1 VKRADTTTSPAM
13 QRQTRQRDA
22 IRGALAATARPLS
35 PQELL
40 STARRDLP
48 GLGIATVYRT
58 VKALLAEGA
67 LHTVELPG
75 APARYELAGKRHH
88 HHFHCRA
95 CDGVFEVDACPAGI
109 RRLLPGGFSL
119 ERHEII
125 LYGLCAGCGGAP

>member
-1 VKRADTTTSPAM
+1 MRAAPVTAPAM

-22 IRGALAATARPLS
+22 IRAALAAAARPLS

-40 STARRDLP
+40 NAARRALP
-48 GLGIATVYRT
+48 ALGIATVYRT

-95 CDGVFEVDACPAGI
+95 CDGVFEVEACPAGI
-109 RRLLPGGFSL
+109 RRLLPGGFRL

-125 LYGLCAGCGGAP
+125 LYGLCAGCGGAR

>member
-1 VKRADTTTSPAM
+1 VKRADTTAPTAM

-22 IRGALAATARPLS
+22 IRGALAAAARPLS

-40 STARRDLP
+40 SAARRALP

-58 VKALLAEGA
+58 LKALLAEGA

-109 RRLLPGGFSL
+109 GRILPGGFRL

-125 LYGLCAGCGGAP
+125 LYGLCAGCEGAP

>member
-1 VKRADTTTSPAM
+1 M

-22 IRGALAATARPLS
+22 IRGAFAAAARPLS
-35 PQELL
+35 PQEVL
-40 STARRDLP
+40 SAARRVLP
-48 GLGIATVYRT
+48 SLGIATVYRT
-58 VKALLAEGA
+58 VKALLADGA

-95 CDGVFEVDACPAGI
+95 CDGVFEVEACPAGI
-109 RRLLPGGFSL
+109 RRLLPGGFRL

-125 LYGLCAGCGGAP
+125 LYGLCAGCEDAR

>member
-1 VKRADTTTSPAM
+1 M

-22 IRGALAATARPLS
+22 IRAALHAAARPLS

-40 STARRDLP
+40 SAARRVLP
-48 GLGIATVYRT
+48 ALGIATVYRT

-67 LHTVELPG
+67 LHAVELPG

-95 CDGVFEVDACPAGI
+95 CDGVFEVEACPAGI
-109 RRLLPGGFSL
+109 RRILPGGFRL

-125 LYGLCAGCGGAP
+125 LYGLCAGCGGAR

>member
-1 VKRADTTTSPAM
+1 M

-22 IRGALAATARPLS
+22 IRAALAAAARPLS

-40 STARRDLP
+40 NAARRALP
-48 GLGIATVYRT
+48 ALGIATVYRT

-95 CDGVFEVDACPAGI
+95 CDGVFEVEACPAGI
-109 RRLLPGGFSL
+109 RRLLPGGFRL

-125 LYGLCAGCGGAP
+125 LYGLCAGCGGAR

>member
-1 VKRADTTTSPAM
+1 M

-22 IRGALAATARPLS
+22 IRGALAAAARPLS
-35 PQELL
+35 PQEVL
-40 STARRDLP
+40 SAARRALP

-88 HHFHCRA
+88 HHFHCRS
-95 CDGVFEVDACPAGI
+95 CDGVFEVEACPACI
-109 RRLLPGGFSL
+109 RRLLPGGFRL
-119 ERHEII
+119 EGHEII
-125 LYGLCAGCGGAP
+125 LYGLCAGCGGSR